1 MAGEFALIDKYFARP
16 TPSAVLGPGDDCALL
31 QPTPGKQLAITTD
44 MLVAG
49 THFLPDTDPKNL
61 GWKALAVNLSDL
73 AAMGAQPR
81 WVTLAGALPAADE
94 PWIAKFAEGFFACA
108 AEYGVDLVG
117 GDTTRGPLNLS
128 ITAIG
133 EVEPGQALRRD
144 GAKIG
149 DQIWVSGRPGLASL
163 GLAQLQGK
171 IELPEPWQR
180 LCIAALEKPRPRV
193 ALGLALKGI
202 ASAAIDVSDGL
213 LADLGHIAERSGC
226 AASLQLV
233 SCRNCGTWPSGAS
246 YDADLRR
253 MALDCQLAGGDD
265 YELCFTAP
273 YAAPCH
279 SPIAAEL
286 ELPLWCIGEMV
297 ENRDGPAGEGHRI
310 RPGRPANRI
319 RPPRLRPLCLKS
331 RNAPASSFFSPP
343 GALFCLGCGS
353 GLAPWA
359 PGTFGTLFAWLTF
372 PLFQPYFTDFG
383 LLLAL
388 TAAYLLGIWADRCHR
403 QSDRRPRP
411 RQHRL
416 G

>member
-31 QPTPGKQLAITTD
+31 QPTPGKQLAVTTD

-49 THFLPDTDPKNL
+49 THFLPDTDPQNL

-73 AAMGAQPR
+73 AAMGAKPR

-94 PWIAKFAEGFFACA
+94 PWVAQFAAGFFACA
-108 AEYGVDLVG
+108 AEYGVDVVG
-117 GDTTRGPLNLS
+117 GDTTKGPLNLC

-144 GAKIG
+144 GAKVG

-171 IELPEPWQR
+171 IELPALWKR

-193 ALGLALKGI
+193 ALGLALNGI
-202 ASAAIDVSDGL
+202 ASAAIDISDGL

-226 AASLQLV
+226 AAALQLV
-233 SCRNCGTWPSGAS
+233 KLPHLPKGES
-246 YDADLRR
+246 YNADLRR

-273 YAAPCH
+273 YDQHIAIGR
-279 SPIAAEL
+279 IAADL

-297 ENRDGPAGEGHRI
+297 ANPEDGPAGQVTVFDPDGQPIEFDHKGFDH
-310 RPGRPANRI
+310 
-319 RPPRLRPLCLKS
+319 
-331 RNAPASSFFSPP
+331 
-343 GALFCLGCGS
+343 
-353 GLAPWA
+353 
-359 PGTFGTLFAWLTF
+359 FG
-372 PLFQPYFTDFG
+372 
-383 LLLAL
+383 
-388 TAAYLLGIWADRCHR
+388 
-403 QSDRRPRP
+403 
-411 RQHRL
+411 
-416 G
+416 

>member
-31 QPTPGKQLAITTD
+31 QPTPGKQLAVTTD

-73 AAMGAQPR
+73 AAMGAKPR

-108 AEYGVDLVG
+108 AEYGVDVVG
-117 GDTTRGPLNLS
+117 GDTTKGPLNLC

-144 GAKIG
+144 GAKVG
-149 DQIWVSGRPGLASL
+149 HQIWVSGRPGLASL

-171 IELPEPWQR
+171 IELPAQWKR

-193 ALGLALKGI
+193 ALGLALNGI

-226 AASLQLV
+226 AAAVQLV
-233 SCRNCGTWPSGAS
+233 QLPHLPKGES
-246 YDADLRR
+246 YNADLRR
-253 MALDCQLAGGDD
+253 LALDCQLAGGDD

-273 YAAPCH
+273 YDQHLAIGR
-279 SPIAAEL
+279 IAAEL
-286 ELPLWCIGEMV
+286 ELQLWCIGEMV
-297 ENRDGPAGEGHRI
+297 ANPEDAPAGRVTVFDPEGQPIEFDHQ
-310 RPGRPANRI
+310 GYDH
-319 RPPRLRPLCLKS
+319 
-331 RNAPASSFFSPP
+331 
-343 GALFCLGCGS
+343 
-353 GLAPWA
+353 
-359 PGTFGTLFAWLTF
+359 FG
-372 PLFQPYFTDFG
+372 
-383 LLLAL
+383 
-388 TAAYLLGIWADRCHR
+388 
-403 QSDRRPRP
+403 
-411 RQHRL
+411 
-416 G
+416 